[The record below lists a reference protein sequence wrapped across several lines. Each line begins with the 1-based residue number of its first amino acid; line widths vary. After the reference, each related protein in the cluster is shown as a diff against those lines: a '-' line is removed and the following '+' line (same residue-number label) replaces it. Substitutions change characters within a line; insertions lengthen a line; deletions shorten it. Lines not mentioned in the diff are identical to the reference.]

1 MFTPIH
7 RALGLEPGNISINL
21 FKQAVEHS
29 VEETADLD
37 WKQVAYDSRK
47 PRWDEEAAK
56 DIAAMA
62 NSGGGW
68 IVFGI
73 EEDGDKNAA
82 SRISPISW
90 SATDQQRILRAAYAK
105 IGPPVVGL
113 EFHQIECGGEESGS
127 IVMMRIPDSADA
139 PHFAKKGDDA
149 FVAPRRNGPHTVYMS
164 DREIERGFRERFQH
178 IDDQERLLQ
187 DRYERACEG
196 LRPEDGV
203 FLAAAAVPYEPVS
216 AQGPSSKQ
224 RVLEYVSNSRMPE
237 LYRQANAHSW
247 WNIGEI
253 KKGLR
258 QWVLRSVRS
267 SWGKCRH
274 CLYDDATVLVSYR
287 VTLQGGLYSATRA
300 SDEDLR
306 NHCLSEDIEAAVID
320 FLMLLRSHAQE
331 RKAFGGFRI
340 RAGLVGHSK
349 LPIYI
354 RATENWGNRPLDVEY
369 SEPISRF
376 QPITTEFDPLAD
388 TDELLPIINDLA
400 LDLINQGGV
409 QYLQVMAE
417 PNDRQS
423 QSE

>member
-7 RALGLEPGNISINL
+7 RALGLEPGNISIDL

-29 VEETADLD
+29 VEETADVD

-82 SRISPISW
+82 AGISPISW

-113 EFHQIECGGEESGS
+113 EFHQIECGGEDSGS
-127 IVMMRIPDSADA
+127 IVMMRVPDSADA

-178 IDDQERLLQ
+178 VDDQERLLQ
-187 DRYERACEG
+187 DRFERACEA
-196 LRPEDGV
+196 LRPEDGL
-203 FLAAAAVPYEPVS
+203 FLAVVAIPYEPVS

-237 LYRQANAHSW
+237 LYRHANAHSW
-247 WNIGEI
+247 WDIGEI

-258 QWVLRSVRS
+258 QWVLRNNRS

-274 CLYDDATVLVSYR
+274 CLYDDATVLASYR
-287 VTLQGGLYSATRA
+287 VTLQGGMYSATRA
-300 SDEDLR
+300 TDVDLR

-320 FLMLLRSHAQE
+320 FLTLLRSHAQE
-331 RKAFGGFRI
+331 RKAYGGFRI
-340 RAGLVGHSK
+340 RAGLVGDSGS
-349 LPIYI
+349 PSFI

-369 SEPISRF
+369 SEPIIRF
-376 QPITTEFDPLAD
+376 QPITTELDPLLD
-388 TDELLPIINDLA
+388 IDEILPTINDLA

-423 QSE
+423 ETE